1 MEMILREEY
10 LKVLAAI
17 YYHIVK
23 EHNKVDISTLS
34 IELNINEE
42 ILVNDIRY
50 LNDKGYIIGVNFVSG
65 LNGTIIY
72 VHEINPTPEGRDII
86 EDPFRFAIGNEL
98 ININSNVVNV
108 GGDLSMQG
116 SNISQSNVSNI
127 SIENI
132 NMIEKQ
138 ADSLI
143 ELVSEEKL
151 KKEIE
156 ESKDDLKKGN
166 FESFKAKIKG
176 FYNTA
181 IRVIDGVQKFVT
193 LVLTIAKIAM
203 SIPH

>member
-17 YYHIVK
+17 YYHFVK
-23 EHNKVDISTLS
+23 EHSKVDISTLS
-34 IELNINEE
+34 NELNINEE
-42 ILVNDIRY
+42 ILANDIRY
-50 LNDKGYIIGVNFVSG
+50 LNDKGYIIGVSFVSG

-72 VHEINPTPEGRDII
+72 VHEINPTPKGRDII
-86 EDPFRFAIGNEL
+86 EDPFKFVIGDKLSNFF
-98 ININSNVVNV
+98 INTGSIT
-108 GGDLSMQG
+108 G

-156 ESKDDLKKGN
+156 NSKESTMNNWENKKYH
-166 FESFKAKIKG
+166 E
-176 FYNTA
+176 
-181 IRVIDGVQKFVT
+181 
-193 LVLTIAKIAM
+193 
-203 SIPH
+203 

>member
-23 EHNKVDISTLS
+23 EHSRADIGALS
-34 IELNINEE
+34 NELNINEE
-42 ILVNDIRY
+42 TLKDYVSYLSDEGYIYAKKLPGQTTGTIADIR
-50 LNDKGYIIGVNFVSG
+50 IVSV
-65 LNGTIIY
+65 Y
-72 VHEINPTPEGRDII
+72 PKGRDII
-86 EDPFRFAIGNEL
+86 EDPFNFATTTKL
-98 ININSNVVNV
+98 VNINSNVVNV
-108 GGDLSMQG
+108 GGDLSMQE
-116 SNISQSNVSNI
+116 SNISQSNISNI

-132 NMIEKQ
+132 NIIGKQ
-138 ADSLI
+138 IDSLI

-156 ESKDDLKKGN
+156 DSKEDLKKSN
-166 FESFKAKIKG
+166 FENFKAKIKE

-181 IRVIDGVQKFVT
+181 IRVVNGVQKFVT
-193 LVLTIAKIAM
+193 LVLTICKIAM